1 VNPKGNIC
9 AFYGSANIGLPF
21 SWYGPSGE
29 RRWKGQSRK
38 PHSPIRYGISGLG
51 KPFKEEALAFQLE
64 LCQLVIVQFIFSYCL
79 VLLRGTPA
87 KSHGRVIQK
96 VDDLRLKKSITFDAN
111 EAVCTV
117 LSVIAKI
124 LLFA

>member
-1 VNPKGNIC
+1 MNPKGNIC
-9 AFYGSANIGLPF
+9 AFYGPANIGPPF

-64 LCQLVIVQFIFSYCL
+64 LCQLVIIQFIFSN
-79 VLLRGTPA
+79 LLRSIEGYTY
-87 KSHGRVIQK
+87 KSLGDIVGGSRKLLIEMLTQK
-96 VDDLRLKKSITFDAN
+96 AN
-111 EAVCTV
+111 KRAVEV
-117 LSVIAKI
+117 
-124 LLFA
+124 